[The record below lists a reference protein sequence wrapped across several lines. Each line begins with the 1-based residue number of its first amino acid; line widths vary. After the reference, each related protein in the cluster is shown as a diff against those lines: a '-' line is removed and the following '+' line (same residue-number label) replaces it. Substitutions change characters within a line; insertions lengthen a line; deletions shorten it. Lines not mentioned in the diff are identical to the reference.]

1 MAKQLEKLS
10 SLFIR
15 RHTEPGWYSDGG
27 NLYFRISPTGS
38 KSFFFRYKVAGS
50 VRGIGLGATHTT
62 SLSEARDKA
71 RTMRQQLLDH
81 IDPASARRELKAASR
96 HTITFED
103 ACAGYIQFKRHEWK
117 SDKHAEQWIS
127 TLKTYCTHINR
138 RSVADLRTADVLA
151 CLEPIWLTKTETA
164 NRLRQRIERVFDW
177 AKTGGYL
184 KGDNPAAWAGVLEN
198 LLPSPSKV
206 ATRANHASLPYARAP
221 EFMAALRTHKG
232 ISASALEFLI
242 LTATRSGEVRQ
253 ATWSEIDGDT
263 WTIPSARMKAGVEH
277 TVPLSKQ
284 ARALLDQMPK
294 LHGNDFI
301 FASNQQ
307 GKCISDM
314 SMTKLLRSMD
324 WRNED
329 GKVIVAHG
337 FRSTFRMWAAELT
350 DAPREVA
357 EHALAHK
364 LPDQVEA
371 SYQRGTLFPK
381 RVKLMQDWANFVN

>member
-10 SLFIR
+10 ALFVR
-15 RHTEPGWYSDGG
+15 RHTEPGWYGDGG
-27 NLYFRISPTGS
+27 NLYLRISPTGS
-38 KSFFFRYKVAGS
+38 KSFFFRYKVAGA
-50 VRGIGLGATHTT
+50 VRGVGLGATHTT

-96 HTITFED
+96 HTISFED
-103 ACAGYIQFKRHEWK
+103 ACTKYIAHKRSEWK
-117 SDKHAEQWIS
+117 SEKHAEQWIS

-151 CLEPIWLTKTETA
+151 CLEPIWTTKTETA
-164 NRLRQRIERVFDW
+164 NRLRQRMERVLDW
-177 AKTGGYL
+177 AKTGGYRD
-184 KGDNPAAWAGVLEN
+184 GDNPAAWSGVLEN
-198 LLPSPSKV
+198 LLPSPSKIG
-206 ATRANHASLPYARAP
+206 TRENHASLPYSRAP

-232 ISASALEFLI
+232 ISANALEFLI

-253 ATWSEIDGDT
+253 ATWDEIDGDT
-263 WTIPSARMKAGVEH
+263 WTIPAARMKAGVEH

-284 ARALLDQMPK
+284 AMALLAQMPR

-301 FASNQQ
+301 FASNQA

-314 SMTKLLRSMD
+314 SMTKLLRSMGWKD
-324 WRNED
+324 DN
-329 GKVIVAHG
+329 GKTIVAHG
-337 FRSTFRMWAAELT
+337 FRSTFRMWAAEQT

-364 LPDQVEA
+364 LPDKVEA
-371 SYQRGTLFPK
+371 AYQRGSLMNK
-381 RVKLMQDWANFVN
+381 RVVMMQDWANFVN